1 MEPDV
6 VPDVVVVGS
15 ANMDLVLPV
24 QRIPRPGETVL
35 AGLMTRGPGGKGANQ
50 AVASARAGARTA
62 MVVALG
68 DDEGGALLRDALEGV
83 DLSLATTAD
92 APTGTAI
99 ITVEESGENSIVVAP
114 GANRELTLSADALA
128 TIGQAKIVLSQLEIP
143 FSTVQAAAAASAYFI
158 LNAAPAAEL
167 SDELLAEVDL
177 LVVNETEA
185 EAIAGPDRSALLKKV
200 PAAVVTLGG
209 AGAVILTRDAE
220 EIAVPGVRVEVVDT
234 TAAGDTF
241 CGVLAATLA
250 ATSANDSITASDLTN
265 AVRRANVAASLSVQ
279 AAGAI
284 PSVPHGDAIDA
295 RYAEV
300 YL

>member
-1 MEPDV
+1 ME
-6 VPDVVVVGS
+6 PDVVVVGS
-15 ANMDLVLPV
+15 ANVDLVLPV

-35 AGLMTRGPGGKGANQ
+35 AGAMTRGPGGKGANQ

-68 DDEGGALLRDALEGV
+68 DDDGGALLREALEGV
-83 DLSLATTAD
+83 DLSLATTGD

-99 ITVEESGENSIVVAP
+99 ITVEDGGENSIVVAP
-114 GANRELTLSADALA
+114 GANGELTLSAAALTA
-128 TIGQAKIVLSQLEIP
+128 IGDAKIVLSQLEIP
-143 FSTVQAAAAASAYFI
+143 FPTVQAAAAAAKYFV

-167 SDELLAEVDL
+167 PDELLAEVDL

-185 EAIAGPDRSALLKKV
+185 EAIAGPDRSALLKQV

-209 AGAVILTRDAE
+209 AGAVILTREAE

-241 CGVLAATLA
+241 CGVLVATLA
-250 ATSANDSITASDLTN
+250 AESTNDSITASDLTN